1 MGAVTRKGQTVRR
14 PAGSWTPLVQRLMAE
29 SRRRGLDFEPVPLG
43 VDDRGREVIE
53 FVEGDVGVYP
63 MPAWVWSDDLL
74 VDVAHALRKLHD
86 TTAPLGLPQ
95 SGWRRD
101 PVDPPEVICHGDVAP
116 YNTVCRSGRL
126 IAFIDWDYA
135 VPGPRGWDL
144 GYAAYRWI
152 PLTRERHPDG
162 HTGTRAEKERRLDL
176 FCAEYGNADAGDVL
190 NWAVHRLDD
199 LVSYSTQRA
208 AVGDA
213 AFQRTIELGHVALY
227 ERDAAWIRETYAT

>member
-29 SRRRGLDFEPVPLG
+29 SRRRGLDFVPAPLG

-86 TTAPLGLPQ
+86 TTATLGLPQ

-101 PVDPPEVICHGDVAP
+101 PVDPP
-116 YNTVCRSGRL
+116 R
-126 IAFIDWDYA
+126 
-135 VPGPRGWDL
+135 
-144 GYAAYRWI
+144 
-152 PLTRERHPDG
+152 
-162 HTGTRAEKERRLDL
+162 
-176 FCAEYGNADAGDVL
+176 
-190 NWAVHRLDD
+190 
-199 LVSYSTQRA
+199 
-208 AVGDA
+208 
-213 AFQRTIELGHVALY
+213 
-227 ERDAAWIRETYAT
+227 